1 MFEYSKPTEPK
12 NMQKAALLFL
22 MFISLNCFSQNRA
35 IGTWKQHLPYKTG
48 TAVTQIGDEI
58 YCGSLHST
66 LFSYNRNNGEVIPYS
81 VLNNFSETEVSTLK
95 YNPESAI
102 LLIAYENSNIDLLK
116 DGKVINMPEI
126 KNKIIVGDK
135 TIYDIHFKGDLVYL
149 SCGFGIVV
157 IDLIKEEIK
166 DTYFIGPDASRIRV
180 NAVSD
185 NNSIL
190 VAATELGL
198 MKADLSNNA
207 LFNFSNWTLF
217 DESDGVLTDEAVEV
231 YSFEGDFYAAISG
244 ILYQYKEDVGNWK
257 TVYETDLGWDI
268 VDVNAMSDKFLL
280 VERFES
286 IDSLGI
292 SIKDGRVRVLDEKFE
307 SSESETYRLNRC
319 TNAIFDENGTI
330 WASDNWFGLV
340 KIKDGNIDKITGI
353 GPTNKEVLSMETDND
368 RFWICP
374 AQISRSWS
382 PKGNATGLFYYNEGR
397 WVQYNFSSD
406 DNTVVRD
413 INDVAVDPNNPD
425 ILYLASLGGGLVEF
439 RADGYDVFDEKNS
452 SLQPSLGDQ
461 TRVRVSGLAFDS
473 EGDLWMSNYL
483 APNPISVKTTDGEWQ
498 SFSSGLIENDHYFT
512 EVVVDDFGH
521 KWFVVRNKGV
531 LVMDSGD
538 DPLSKSDDEYRLFR
552 NIDFRTGLPSNDANC
567 IVQDLDQE
575 IWVGTDDGIAV
586 FYCTGNPFNDNC
598 EFTRPIIVPEG
609 SEVAVLV
616 LDGVKINSIAI
627 DGANRK
633 WIGTNNGAFLLS
645 PDSKETI
652 LHFTKENS
660 NLLSNIVKDIVVN
673 DDTGEVFFG
682 TTKGVI
688 TYQGDAVAGA
698 ATHSDNVLIYP
709 NPVYPDYRGNIAF
722 KGLAQ
727 DASVKITDVSGKLV
741 YETQSFGGQATWD
754 GMTYEGN
761 RAKAGVYFILS
772 SNELGTDA
780 YAGKFFIAN

>member
-1 MFEYSKPTEPK
+1 MSEYSKPIEPK
-12 NMQKAALLFL
+12 NMQKTVLLFL
-22 MFISLNCFSQNRA
+22 MLFSLNCFSQNRA
-35 IGTWKQHLPYKTG
+35 LGTWKQHLPYKTG

-58 YCGSLHST
+58 YCGSLYST
-66 LFSYNRNNGEVIPYS
+66 FYSYNRNNGEIIPYS
-81 VLNNFSETEVSTLK
+81 LLNNFSETEVSTLK
-95 YNPESAI
+95 YDPETAI

-116 DGKVINMPEI
+116 DGKIINMPEI

-135 TIYDIHFKGDLVYL
+135 SIYDIHFIEDLVYL
-149 SCGFGIVV
+149 SCGFGIIV
-157 IDLIKEEIK
+157 IDLTKEEIK
-166 DTYFIGPDASRIRV
+166 DTYYIGPDASRIRI
-180 NAVSD
+180 NAVAD
-185 NNSIL
+185 NGSVL

-198 MKADLSNNA
+198 MKVNLSNAA
-207 LFNFSNWTLF
+207 LFNFTNWTLL
-217 DESDGVLTDEAVEV
+217 DESDGVLTDEATEV
-231 YSFEGDFYAAISG
+231 YSFDGNLYAAISG
-244 ILYQYKEDVGNWK
+244 ILYQYNENVGSWSN
-257 TVYETDLGWDI
+257 VYETDLGWDI
-268 VDVNAMSDKFLL
+268 IDINAMPDKFLL
-280 VERFES
+280 VEKLES
-286 IDSLGI
+286 IDSLGNK
-292 SIKDGRVRVLDEKFE
+292 IKKRRIQVLNDQFGI
-307 SSESETYRLNRC
+307 SETKTYLLNRC
-319 TNAIFDENGTI
+319 VNAIFDENGTI
-330 WASDNWFGLV
+330 WAADNWFGL
-340 KIKDGNIDKITGI
+340 IKVEGENTERINGI
-353 GPTNKEVLSMETDND
+353 GPTNREVHSLEVDKD
-368 RFWICP
+368 RLWICP

-382 PKGNATGLFYYNEGR
+382 PKSDATGLFYYKDD
-397 WVQYNFSSD
+397 WVRYNFLTD
-406 DNTVVRD
+406 DNKAVRD
-413 INDVAVDPNNPD
+413 INDVVVDPQNPD
-425 ILYLASLGGGLVEF
+425 ILYVASLGAGLVEF
-439 RADGYDVFDEKNS
+439 RPDGYDVFNDGNS
-452 SLQPSLGDQ
+452 SLQRSDGDS

-473 EGDLWMSNYL
+473 NGDLWMSNYL
-483 APNPISVKTTDGEWQ
+483 ALNPISVKTSEGEWQ
-498 SFSSGLIENDHYFT
+498 SFSSGLIDKNHYFT

-521 KWFVVRNKGV
+521 KWFVVRNKGI

-586 FYCTGNPFNDNC
+586 FYCTGNPFNENC
-598 EFTRPIIVPEG
+598 EFSRPIIVPEG

-616 LDGVKINSIAI
+616 LDGVKINSITV

-645 PDSKETI
+645 PDSKETV

-660 NLLSNIVKDIVVN
+660 NLLSNTVKDIVVN
-673 DDTGEVFFG
+673 NGTGEVFFG
-682 TTKGVI
+682 TSKGVI
-688 TYQGDAVAGA
+688 TYQGDAVIGA

-709 NPVYPDYRGNIAF
+709 NPVYPDYRGDIAF
-722 KGLAQ
+722 KGLSQ